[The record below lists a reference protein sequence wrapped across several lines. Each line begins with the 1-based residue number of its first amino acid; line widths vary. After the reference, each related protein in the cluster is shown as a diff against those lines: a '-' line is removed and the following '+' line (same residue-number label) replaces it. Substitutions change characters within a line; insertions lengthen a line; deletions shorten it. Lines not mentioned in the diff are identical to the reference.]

1 MCFYGLIRLDELQIA
16 IGLGWIEESRG
27 WFRNRT
33 RAFLSLSFLGGSVGC
48 RRAGVHAWLATHFVL
63 PVDRVLDTHG
73 FHFLIFFWRHFR
85 VFPVWKVSLF
95 DLRLVFWD
103 DGGRFYRR
111 FACASLG
118 AVALCWQGRLLSGF
132 HFDTTS
138 PLRFVLPS
146 TIFYLFLVVLLL
158 ADTRIVSC

>member
-1 MCFYGLIRLDELQIA
+1 MCFCGLIWLDELQIA
-16 IGLGWIEESRG
+16 IGLGGIEESRG

-33 RAFLSLSFLGGSVGC
+33 RAFLSCHSWAVRLDAEGL
-48 RRAGVHAWLATHFVL
+48 GVHAWLATHFVL

-73 FHFLIFFWRHFR
+73 FHIFDLFFWRHFR

-146 TIFYLFLVVLLL
+146 TIFYLFLVVLL
-158 ADTRIVSC
+158 ADTRMVSC